1 MGDDGELGL
10 DELVERWTVLAEERG
25 LVAGKRGA
33 TKLGFALLLK
43 FFTQHGRFPRGRSE
57 LPDQVVRFVAR
68 QVEVPA
74 SDLGFYDWSGRTIEF
89 HRAQI
94 RRHLGFRECGVVDA
108 DKLTEWLARG
118 IAQRERHPDR
128 VREELL
134 ACCRGERIEPA
145 APKRVG
151 RDGPAGLAGG

>member
-10 DELVERWTVLAEERG
+10 DELVERWTVLAEERD

-74 SDLGFYDWSGRTIEF
+74 GGR
-89 HRAQI
+89 
-94 RRHLGFRECGVVDA
+94 GN
-108 DKLTEWLARG
+108 RG
-118 IAQRERHPDR
+118 T
-128 VREELL
+128 
-134 ACCRGERIEPA
+134 
-145 APKRVG
+145 
-151 RDGPAGLAGG
+151 